1 MTMNKMKNKENNIV
15 SKRNP
20 LTQSIR
26 IACMGGLLG
35 LSSLAN
41 ALSWERGDFS
51 LTFDT
56 TISYGASFRVSE
68 RDDRLV
74 GKANLDPLVSLL
86 PLEQQI
92 NAPGRFSV
100 NSDDGN
106 LKYDDGDV
114 ISNAIKWTSD
124 LSFDYKSWGGFFRFS
139 YFYDFEN
146 DDRDDISDVAK
157 IFIGERFRLLDAYV
171 FKDFDIGENMFG
183 SVRLG
188 RQVVSWGESTFIQ
201 QGINVIN
208 AVDVSK
214 LRVAGAE
221 LKEAFLPLDMINF
234 SLSFNENLSMEAI
247 YMFEFE
253 QIDPDPAGTYFGT
266 NDFATPGGEYVMLG
280 FGRTPQCDQLLPS
293 PFLPPGENNFVC
305 SNVDGVPQAL
315 QIASIASTIQR
326 QIVPGA
332 DDDGQYGISFS
343 YYSPELNDTEFGFY
357 YLNYHSRL
365 PLISGITVS
374 ETIDIIPGVASSA
387 THTGRYL
394 TEYPE
399 DIDLYGLSFNTTINS
414 LGMSLQGELSY
425 RPNVPL
431 QIDDV
436 EVLFAALSPLNALIP
451 AEYDR
456 FISQLGEFGPG
467 EYIRGWERHEV
478 SQLQFTATKL
488 FGPNNPFRAD
498 QIAVVGEVGFTRVWD
513 LPAQDVLRYQGPGS
527 DLGGGPSELNG
538 GNSRNPITLD
548 PEFFPTDFSWGYRL
562 LARFE
567 FNNAFGTSFNL
578 LPRIAFNH
586 DVNGTTPGPG
596 GNFIEDRKSLT
607 LGMEAV
613 YLETWSADISYTNFS
628 GAGIRNLLGDRD
640 FASINFKYSF

>member
-1 MTMNKMKNKENNIV
+1 MKKMTNKENKIV
-15 SKRNP
+15 SKKNP

-26 IACMGGLLG
+26 MACIGGLMG

-41 ALSWERGDFS
+41 ALSFERGDFS

-56 TISYGASFRVSE
+56 TISYGASFRVAE
-68 RDDRLV
+68 RDNRLV
-74 GKANLDPLVSLL
+74 GKANLDPFVGLL
-86 PLEQQI
+86 PLEQQL

-114 ISNAIKWTSD
+114 FSNAIKWTSD
-124 LSFDYKSWGGFFRFS
+124 LSFDYNSWGGFFRFS

-146 DDRDDISDVAK
+146 EDRDDISDVAK

-171 FKDFDIGENMFG
+171 FKDFDIGESAFG

-208 AVDVSK
+208 PVDVSK

-221 LKEAFLPLDMINF
+221 LKEAFLPLDMINV
-234 SLSFNENLSMEAI
+234 SISFNENLSMEAI

-253 QIDPDPAGTYFGT
+253 QTDPDPAGTYFGT

-280 FGRTPQCDQLLPS
+280 FGRTPQCGNVIPLDPND
-293 PFLPPGENNFVC
+293 PNRFICEATTALPPEL
-305 SNVDGVPQAL
+305 QAAV
-315 QIASIASTIQR
+315 IGSTIQR
-326 QIVPGA
+326 DIVPGA
-332 DDDGQYGISFS
+332 DDNGQFGLAFN
-343 YYSPELNDTEFGFY
+343 YYAPALNDTEFGFY

-365 PLISGITVS
+365 PLISGTTV
-374 ETIDIIPGVASSA
+374 TTGVPNS
-387 THTGRYL
+387 GRFF

-436 EVLFAALSPLNALIP
+436 EVLFSALSPLNALIP
-451 AEYDR
+451 AEYNR
-456 FISQLGEFGPG
+456 FVSQLGDFGPG

-488 FGPNNPFRAD
+488 FGPNNPFRAN
-498 QIAVVGEVGFTRVWD
+498 QIAFVGEVGFTNVWD

-527 DLGGGPSELNG
+527 DTGGGPSELSG
-538 GNSRNPITLD
+538 GNSRNPVTLD
-548 PEFFPTDFSWGYRL
+548 SEFFPSSFSWGYRL

-567 FNNAFGTSFNL
+567 YNNAFGSAFNL

-628 GAGIRNLLGDRD
+628 GAGIRNLIGDRD